1 MKSIKVKELIE
12 RLKRVN
18 PEADFQV
25 IALNYPQEFSLTH
38 GGGDGCTEANC
49 DDFGPYISMLHRG
62 DGSYIRGRSDEVE
75 QPKTHYTYDEF
86 VDKIAA
92 TLEEVAKQPPT
103 EETF

>member
-1 MKSIKVKELIE
+1 MKNIKVKELIE

-25 IALNYPQEFSLTH
+25 IALNYPQEFTFTCS
-38 GGGDGCTEANC
+38 GGDGCSNKDC
-49 DDFGPYISMLHRG
+49 DSFGPDISMLHRG
-62 DGSYIRGRSDEVE
+62 DGTYIRGRGDEVE
-75 QPKTHYTYDEF
+75 QPKTYTHDEF

-92 TLEEVAKQPPT
+92 TLEEVAKQLPT